1 MQTLSHTLCVF
12 NSVLP
17 VFLVQ
22 RVCHAS
28 LTNVVS
34 LTVVHSEGCEIW
46 TGSLDTGVGSCSVK
60 CSQTGAGG
68 PCTVLI
74 NSLSSASLCSFK
86 HGVICLR
93 SPRMLLSNIAPHK
106 VYSLCKIITW
116 PNWLC
121 SMPQV
126 LQLQSLQAF
135 KNKAV
140 PAAALLFVHIDR
152 AHSLSVSRPQFI
164 DTLCTSWQKRS
175 HVLCNLNASLLLHS
189 WRRVEKNQ
197 KPELSLFWVKQPTK
211 PKWGS
216 FSHDALQLSV
226 IIAFFYCYINRIISS
241 HFISSV
247 TAVPVLSGM
256 SLSTLWSMILSMI
269 CLWWK

>member
-74 NSLSSASLCSFK
+74 NSLSSASFCSFK

-93 SPRMLLSNIAPHK
+93 PPRMLLSNIAPHK

-197 KPELSLFWVKQPTK
+197 KLELSLFWVKQPTK

-226 IIAFFYCYINRIISS
+226 IIAFFPAILIVSFHHTLSALWPQYQ
-241 HFISSV
+241 SSV
-247 TAVPVLSGM
+247 EWVFLLCGP
-256 SLSTLWSMILSMI
+256 WS
-269 CLWWK
+269 

>member
-22 RVCHAS
+22 TVCHAS
-28 LTNVVS
+28 LTNIVS
-34 LTVVHSEGCEIW
+34 LAVVHSEGCEIW

-60 CSQTGAGG
+60 HSQTGAGG
-68 PCTVLI
+68 PRTVLI

-93 SPRMLLSNIAPHK
+93 PPRMLLSNIAPHK

-121 SMPQV
+121 SIPQV

-175 HVLCNLNASLLLHS
+175 HMLCNLNASFLLHS

-211 PKWGS
+211 PK
-216 FSHDALQLSV
+216 
-226 IIAFFYCYINRIISS
+226 
-241 HFISSV
+241 
-247 TAVPVLSGM
+247 
-256 SLSTLWSMILSMI
+256 
-269 CLWWK
+269 

>member
-1 MQTLSHTLCVF
+1 M
-12 NSVLP
+12 P
-17 VFLVQ
+17 
-22 RVCHAS
+22 
-28 LTNVVS
+28 
-34 LTVVHSEGCEIW
+34 
-46 TGSLDTGVGSCSVK
+46 
-60 CSQTGAGG
+60 
-68 PCTVLI
+68 
-74 NSLSSASLCSFK
+74 
-86 HGVICLR
+86 
-93 SPRMLLSNIAPHK
+93 PRMLLSNIAPHK

-175 HVLCNLNASLLLHS
+175 HVLCNLNASLLLRS

-216 FSHDALQLSV
+216 FSHAALQLSV

>member
-1 MQTLSHTLCVF
+1 MQPDWSRWA
-12 NSVLP
+12 P
-17 VFLVQ
+17 Q
-22 RVCHAS
+22 
-28 LTNVVS
+28 
-34 LTVVHSEGCEIW
+34 
-46 TGSLDTGVGSCSVK
+46 
-60 CSQTGAGG
+60 
-68 PCTVLI
+68 TVLI

-86 HGVICLR
+86 HGVICLQP
-93 SPRMLLSNIAPHK
+93 PRMLLSNIAPHK

-140 PAAALLFVHIDR
+140 PAGALLFVHIDR

-164 DTLCTSWQKRS
+164 DTLCTSWQKQS

-226 IIAFFYCYINRIISS
+226 IIAFFTAILIVSFHHTLSALWPQYQ
-241 HFISSV
+241 SSV
-247 TAVPVLSGM
+247 EWVFLLCGP
-256 SLSTLWSMILSMI
+256 WS
-269 CLWWK
+269 